1 VPGTDRYIAG
11 AALMLIAT
19 LSHADAACGPLTMT
33 SVPGT
38 REVHFR
44 DQDDSGGITP
54 GDTRTGEMALVNADG
69 STAGKIHWLA
79 TVQATDADGKPTA
92 YDEVQVFT
100 FDDGAVFTVN
110 QHAPAAS
117 FEETTT
123 TIVPTGAKRRIVG
136 GTGAYAKARGT
147 MDITVD
153 GVDFTYRFDMACD

>member
-1 VPGTDRYIAG
+1 MDRYIA
-11 AALMLIAT
+11 AAVLMLVAA
-19 LSHADAACGPLTMT
+19 SSNADAACGPLTVT
-33 SVPGT
+33 SVSGT

-44 DQDDSGGITP
+44 DQDGSGGITP

-110 QHAPAAS
+110 RHAPAAS

-123 TIVPTGAKRRIVG
+123 TIVPTGATRRIVG
-136 GTGAYAKARGT
+136 GTGAYAEASGT

-153 GVDFTYRFDMACD
+153 GLDFTYRFDMTCN